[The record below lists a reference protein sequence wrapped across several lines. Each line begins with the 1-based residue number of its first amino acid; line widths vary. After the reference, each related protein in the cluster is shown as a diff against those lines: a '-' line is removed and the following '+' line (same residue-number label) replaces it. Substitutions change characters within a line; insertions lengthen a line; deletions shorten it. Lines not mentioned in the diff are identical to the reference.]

1 MKKSIII
8 SFVLLFVFSFTSTL
22 SAQWVKLGERAV
34 NFSLDRDEIRVTVL
48 KGTFKRLKFIVRK
61 APIYMKNV
69 RVVYGNGEST
79 NIRVKRSIAKGTES
93 PVFDLPG
100 RDRIIKKIV
109 FNYRSIPTF
118 KGRGLVEA
126 FGKR

>member
-1 MKKSIII
+1 MKKSIFL
-8 SFVLLFVFSFTSTL
+8 SLFLLFALSFNATI

-34 NFSLDRDEIRVTVL
+34 NFSMDRDEINVTVM

-79 NIRVKRSIAKGTES
+79 NIRVRRSIAKGTES

-100 RDRIIKKIV
+100 KNRIIKKIV

>member
-1 MKKSIII
+1 MKKSIFLSLFLLLAL
-8 SFVLLFVFSFTSTL
+8 SFNATI

-34 NFSLDRDEIRVTVL
+34 NFSMDRDEINVTVM

-79 NIRVKRSIAKGTES
+79 NIRVRRSIAKGTES

-100 RDRIIKKIV
+100 KNRIIKKIV

>member
-1 MKKSIII
+1 MKNSIFL
-8 SFVLLFVFSFTSTL
+8 SFIFLLCLSFNSTV

-34 NFSLDRDEIRVTVL
+34 NFAMDRDEIKVTVL

-61 APIYMKNV
+61 APIFMKNV
-69 RVVYGNGEST
+69 RIVYGNGEST
-79 NIRVKRSIAKGTES
+79 NIRVRRSIAKGSES

-100 RDRIIKKIV
+100 KDRIIKKII
-109 FNYRSIPTF
+109 FNYRSIPTY